1 MVGPRARRWSRAA
14 AVIGLA
20 LIVGAIVLL
29 RRHRRPRPNIVLVVL
44 DTVRADHLPP
54 YGYTRDTAP
63 FISRLAS
70 RGVVFD
76 RAFAASS
83 WTSPSVASL
92 FTSVHPFQHGVIW
105 GMRKMR
111 EAGYRFNHLPAALET
126 IPEALKKAGYSTFA
140 VSDNINVSPVTRFD
154 AGFDRFESS
163 SDASSEAVNKRI
175 KKWKPD
181 LERAKPYFL
190 YIQYMDAHAPYA
202 PRAPYFDRFMAEGRE
217 AIERPDFVAA
227 YDSEVRVM
235 DDRLK
240 GLFDALAWDRDTV
253 LIVTADHGEEFW
265 DRGKGGHAHSLHE
278 ELLHVPLIVY
288 GGEGRFPPGRVESPV
303 GLVDVLP
310 TLREFAG
317 LPADPRNEGVSL
329 MPALS
334 GASRRWQDRT
344 LYSHLVTFTD
354 GQVHEGI
361 IDGRWKLISTGGASM
376 LYDIVQDPHEQRD
389 VSAQHPDVVRRLQDA
404 YRAYAKNS
412 RTYGEQPATEHLS
425 PEAVEQLRALG
436 YIK

>member
-1 MVGPRARRWSRAA
+1 MSARDERRWNRPA
-14 AVIGLA
+14 AVAGIVLVAGAIGL
-20 LIVGAIVLL
+20 LH
-29 RRHRRPRPNIVLVVL
+29 RHSRPRPNIVLVVL

-54 YGYTRDTAP
+54 YGYPRDTAP
-63 FISRLAS
+63 FLSRLAS

-92 FTSVHPFQHGVIW
+92 FTSVYPFQHGVIW
-105 GMRKMR
+105 GMKRMR

-154 AGFDRFESS
+154 AGFDRFESA

-175 KKWKPD
+175 KKWRPD

-202 PRAPYFDRFMAEGRE
+202 TRPPYFDRFMADGH
-217 AIERPDFVAA
+217 AAGERPDYVAA
-227 YDSEVRVM
+227 YDSEIRVM

-240 GLFDALAWDRDTV
+240 GLFDALDWDRDTV

-265 DRGKGGHAHSLHE
+265 DRGQGGHAHSLQN
-278 ELLHVPLIVY
+278 ELLRVPLIVY
-288 GGEGRFPPGRVESPV
+288 GGRFPPGRVEAPV
-303 GLVDVLP
+303 GLVDILP
-310 TLREFAG
+310 TLRELAG
-317 LPADPRNEGVSL
+317 LPADRRNEGVSL

-334 GASRRWQDRT
+334 GTSRQWTDRT
-344 LYSHLVTFTD
+344 LYSHLVTFAES
-354 GQVHEGI
+354 QVHEGI
-361 IDGRWKLISTGGASM
+361 IQGRWKLISTGGAST
-376 LYDIVQDPHEQRD
+376 LFDIVADPREQRD
-389 VSAQHPDVVRRLQDA
+389 VSAEHPDVVRRLQEA
-404 YRAYAKNS
+404 YRAFVTSS
-412 RTYGEQPATEHLS
+412 RTYAEQPATEQLP